1 MAVFSGISR
10 RRKEKPSESLLRYLI
25 LASMPKIDSLT
36 RQLIPFARTALR
48 PLRLFTNIVSLVANK
63 HSYHNGS
70 TTMIPAA
77 ASSSSCAIAHNYES
91 DGRDRLSA
99 TSGPRFA
106 LHGRQRL
113 FALIIIW
120 SRDQSSIQLISSVM
134 VTLYFFIGARLEE
147 KKLLREYGR
156 SYEVY
161 MRHVTGIIPRPWKTL
176 STDRAKQILEQK
188 E

>member
-1 MAVFSGISR
+1 
-10 RRKEKPSESLLRYLI
+10 
-25 LASMPKIDSLT
+25 MPKIDSLT

-70 TTMIPAA
+70 TAMIPAA

-106 LHGRQRL
+106 LHGRQRMMGKHL
-113 FALIIIW
+113 
-120 SRDQSSIQLISSVM
+120 
-134 VTLYFFIGARLEE
+134 
-147 KKLLREYGR
+147 
-156 SYEVY
+156 
-161 MRHVTGIIPRPWKTL
+161 
-176 STDRAKQILEQK
+176 
-188 E
+188 